1 MLSPAESG
9 RARAESTCLLPA
21 PGRTGSG
28 DRHSRAGLG
37 QVEARG
43 IEFAADLRVR
53 PGPHF
58 LVLFVGRVGEDLLE
72 LLVAGVAAGVLGRAG
87 AFACDAGGVGL
98 AGLGLGARLDEE
110 FVLPAVAEVIFVAD
124 T

>member
-1 MLSPAESG
+1 MSRRATKAKWSG
-9 RARAESTCLLPA
+9 
-21 PGRTGSG
+21 G
-28 DRHSRAGLG
+28 RHSRAGLG
-37 QVEARG
+37 QVEACG

-87 AFACDAGGVGL
+87 AFACGASGVGP
-98 AGLGLGARLDEE
+98 AGFGLGACLNEDL
-110 FVLPAVAEVIFVAD
+110 VLPAVAAVIFVAD
-124 T
+124 A